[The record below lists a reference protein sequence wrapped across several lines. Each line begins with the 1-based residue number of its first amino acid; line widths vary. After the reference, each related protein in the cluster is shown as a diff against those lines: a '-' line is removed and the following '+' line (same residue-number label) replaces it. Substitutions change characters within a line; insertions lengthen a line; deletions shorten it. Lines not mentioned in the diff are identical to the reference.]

1 MPAKKEKGPVRIGDE
16 SSGWVH
22 KAPDVGEGAA
32 GIIVKKLG
40 CSWEEANKKLG
51 DAYGDIHAVL
61 ASAGKVRAHPS
72 RPQRPRPPCPGL
84 LSQQQQ
90 HARGLQPHA
99 SRFIYLFAHAFIS
112 HRSLPRSRASVR
124 FARPCP
130 RRTTSSS
137 KRIAR
142 GCVYK

>member
-72 RPQRPRPPCPGL
+72 RPQRPRPPCPDCCRSSSSTLAGC
-84 LSQQQQ
+84 
-90 HARGLQPHA
+90 
-99 SRFIYLFAHAFIS
+99 SRTQVDLFIYLRMPLFRIAPSLAHAPLFDS
-112 HRSLPRSRASVR
+112 PVPAHAERPRQV
-124 FARPCP
+124 
-130 RRTTSSS
+130 
-137 KRIAR
+137 KE
-142 GCVYK
+142 

>member
-61 ASAGKVRAHPS
+61 ASAGKVRAQPR
-72 RPQRPRPPCPGL
+72 RPQRPRPLPL
-84 LSQQQQ
+84 TAVAAAA
-90 HARGLQPHA
+90 ARSRVA
-99 SRFIYLFAHAFIS
+99 AARSRFIILFVHAFS
-112 HRSLPRSRASVR
+112 HRSLAHAPL
-124 FARPCP
+124 FD
-130 RRTTSSS
+130 
-137 KRIAR
+137 
-142 GCVYK
+142 

>member
-90 HARGLQPHA
+90 HARGLQPHTA
-99 SRFIYLFAHAFIS
+99 DLFIYLRACLYFA
-112 HRSLPRSRASVR
+112 SLPPSLTRLCSI
-124 FARPCP
+124 RPSLP
-130 RRTTSSS
+130 TQNDLV
-137 KRIAR
+137 K
-142 GCVYK
+142 